1 MCIEVM
7 PTAKGDREMKKRI
20 NVTLEEHILHTV
32 DRLAKERGID
42 RSTMISILIYDSAN
56 IIELRDVG
64 DSVENS
70 IDTLGEPL

>member
-1 MCIEVM
+1 
-7 PTAKGDREMKKRI
+7 MKKRI

-56 IIELRDVG
+56 IIELRDGG